1 MDNMT
6 KMEKSRKISLFI
18 VTAIFVAIVIWRMV
32 VMFSD
37 KQVLVGEV
45 ILEGP
50 SVVKVGEFDQSKY
63 KMLVKYSDKTDAYKP
78 FYKAYIK
85 QEDQQKLEKIGK
97 HTITF
102 TYEQCSAT
110 FEIEIIE

>member
-18 VTAIFVAIVIWRMV
+18 VTAIFVAIIVWKMV
-32 VMFSD
+32 AMLTD
-37 KQVLVGEV
+37 KQVLVGQIV
-45 ILEGP
+45 LEGP
-50 SVVKVGEFDQSKY
+50 SVVKVGEFDESKY
-63 KMLVKYSDKTDAYKP
+63 KLLVKYSDKTEGYKP

-85 QEDQQKLEKIGK
+85 QEDQEKLDKVGK